1 MTDLEGRK
9 SGPSCPGSFQVDT
22 DALDEAV
29 RRLPIL
35 WCYVVNVVVPKRY
48 IGLIRAE
55 YRLVLKEREKQRGQ

>member
-1 MTDLEGRK
+1 MSDLEGRK

-29 RRLPIL
+29 RRFPVLLHYGAKDFVPERYQG
-35 WCYVVNVVVPKRY
+35 YVC
-48 IGLIRAE
+48 AE